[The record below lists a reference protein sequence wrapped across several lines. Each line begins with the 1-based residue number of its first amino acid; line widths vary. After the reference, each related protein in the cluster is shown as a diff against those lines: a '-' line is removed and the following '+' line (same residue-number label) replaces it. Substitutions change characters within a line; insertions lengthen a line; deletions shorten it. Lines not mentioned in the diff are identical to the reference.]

1 MFGDLEVIDFDG
13 IIMVEKDIVCYWGVL
28 FILIFIFY
36 FELVDEGQ
44 GGLQVVVVMMLG
56 VFGCWMIQ
64 NLMIWVLEEGYLG
77 EESF

>member
-36 FELVDEGQ
+36 FELVDEG
-44 GGLQVVVVMMLG
+44 
-56 VFGCWMIQ
+56 
-64 NLMIWVLEEGYLG
+64 
-77 EESF
+77 